1 MEELAAQLA
10 KAFLDVLTAN
20 PGSISAVRDLL
31 TGLRTKT
38 TGEDK
43 GTTDEQA
50 DAQASQAKQVQA
62 RRRRRRRRKRRKI
75 LQCRR
80 CQQLGHAAPDCAAS
94 DPACGVCAL
103 PHMTST
109 CVESM
114 RRKEEIHRKCA
125 LCHGLGHSSPS
136 YKCPVRLAAIKA
148 KSPVPPSS
156 KSTAPV
162 LEVDVRDPGTGTH
175 SWYAPATPGLHHM
188 ESQTPSTP
196 VLHHMESQTEEVS
209 SGLGFGLYNPYHME
223 LVLPDILDV
232 EEPARKQRAMD
243 LWMAFREYSEG
254 CVLYT
259 NGYPADP
266 YVWAQLHKP
275 QPRRQ

>member
-10 KAFLDVLTAN
+10 KAFLDILTAN

-31 TGLRTKT
+31 TGLRPRT

-43 GTTDEQA
+43 GKTDEQT
-50 DAQASQAKQVQA
+50 DAQASQDKQVQA
-62 RRRRRRRRKRRKI
+62 KRRRRRKRRKRRKI
-75 LQCRR
+75 LQCRK

-162 LEVDVRDPGTGTH
+162 LEVDIRDPGTGTH
-175 SWYAPATPGLHHM
+175 SWYAPATPWLHHM
-188 ESQTPSTP
+188 ESQT
-196 VLHHMESQTEEVS
+196 
-209 SGLGFGLYNPYHME
+209 
-223 LVLPDILDV
+223 DV
-232 EEPARKQRAMD
+232 PEEPD
-243 LWMAFREYSEG
+243 LVTRPTQTVWTIPHTPPILKFLAACAVSANFSRI
-254 CVLYT
+254 
-259 NGYPADP
+259 YP
-266 YVWAQLHKP
+266 Q
-275 QPRRQ
+275 